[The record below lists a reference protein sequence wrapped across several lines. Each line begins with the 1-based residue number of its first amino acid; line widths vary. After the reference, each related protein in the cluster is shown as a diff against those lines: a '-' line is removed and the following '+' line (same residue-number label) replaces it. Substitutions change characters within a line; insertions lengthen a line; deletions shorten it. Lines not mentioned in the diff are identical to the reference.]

1 MNRKIILILILI
13 FTLFAY
19 GCKKNIVDNE
29 KENLEE
35 NITIENDE
43 ETTKEEEI
51 AKTEE
56 TAEEIGEETEEEN
69 DKEPEIDIM
78 EIKPDESGEVMVI
91 MYHTLGKN
99 SDYGRSVE
107 SFKQDIQRLYDMGF
121 RTVSLKDFVNND
133 IDIEAGY
140 TPVVLTFD
148 DGHKTNFFVEEIDG
162 EIKIDPDC
170 VVGILENFYNEH
182 PEFGLEA
189 TFFLN
194 GGTPFGQKD
203 YVSYKLNYLLEKGM
217 DIGNHSYGHEHLKD
231 LSGESIEKTL
241 GRNVK
246 ELNEIIPEYEVNLLA
261 LPFGER
267 PNDEREQYIISGEFE
282 GIKYNNIAVLKVGW
296 KPEVSA
302 INKKFNF
309 KSINRVQSGDNKFQL
324 TYYLDQYEKNP
335 RKRFISDGNS
345 NIITV
350 PLDKAELIDEEKIG
364 DKELRTY

>member
-1 MNRKIILILILI
+1 MKRKFILILILT
-13 FTLFAY
+13 FTFFAY
-19 GCKKNIVDNE
+19 GCEKNEETFLEEKTEIVKTEEEENEKIEIVENDEDNIEGEKTSDEMKEENE
-29 KENLEE
+29 KE
-35 NITIENDE
+35 
-43 ETTKEEEI
+43 
-51 AKTEE
+51 A
-56 TAEEIGEETEEEN
+56 
-69 DKEPEIDIM
+69 EIDIM
-78 EIKPDESGEVMVI
+78 EIKPDESGEIMVI

-121 RTVSLKDFVNND
+121 RTISLKDFVTNN
-133 IDIEAGY
+133 IDVEAGY

-148 DGHKTNFFVEEIDG
+148 DGHKSNFFVEEIDG

-170 VVGILENFYNEH
+170 VVGILEEFYNEH
-182 PEFGLEA
+182 TDFGLEA

-231 LSGESIEKTL
+231 LSGKSIEKTL
-241 GRNVK
+241 GKNVK
-246 ELNEIIPEYEVNLLA
+246 ELNEIIPEYEINLLA

-267 PNDEREQYIISGEFE
+267 PNDEREKYIISGEFE
-282 GIKYNNIAVLKVGW
+282 ETQYNNIAVLKVGW

-324 TYYLDQYEKNP
+324 TYYLDQYEKNSK
-335 RKRFISDGNS
+335 KRFISDGNS

-350 PLDKAELIDEEKIG
+350 PLEKVEVIDEEKIG